1 METLQQ
7 APAVRTPQ
15 AKARLLF
22 VDDEEGIVGTLR
34 AIFRLRYDVRGTV
47 SVAEALEIVKGGDVH
62 VVVSDQRMPEML
74 GVEFLAKVRELSP
87 NTVRILLTGYSDL
100 SDTIEA
106 INSGEIFRYVTKPWD
121 HKDLKETVAEAVEIA
136 LKTWQA
142 EPRPVVPAVPDVQSP
157 AATRAQGPA
166 SPVIVLDDNR
176 HVAAEVSQLLGDRAR
191 VCHAASI
198 AKALQLL
205 GEQDIALV
213 VADGQ
218 VGGEDTV
225 PFLRV
230 LKQQHPLIQS
240 VMLTDLSDAELVI
253 RLINQ
258 VQVYRVASKPIR
270 LGALKLSLL
279 SALRQ
284 HELYA
289 VRPELLARHAVQQVP
304 ADEALLAPLRQ
315 SIAGKLKSLLGRFM
329 FFRST

>member
-1 METLQQ
+1 METIQL
-7 APAVRTPQ
+7 APPVRTPQ

-47 SVAEALEIVKGGDVH
+47 SVAEALEIVKAGDVH

-142 EPRPVVPAVPDVQSP
+142 LPPPRAVSAEPSP
-157 AATRAQGPA
+157 SSQGTGPA

-176 HVAAEVSQLLGDRAR
+176 QVAAEVAELLGGRAR
-191 VCHAASI
+191 VCHAASVG
-198 AKALQLL
+198 KALQLL

-213 VADGQ
+213 VADGR
-218 VGGEDTV
+218 VGGEDTI

-230 LKQQHPLIQS
+230 LKDQHPLIQS
-240 VMLTDLSDAELVI
+240 VMLTDLSDAEMVI

-289 VRPELLARHAVQQVP
+289 VRPELLARHRVQRVP

-315 SIAGKLKSLLGRFM
+315 SIAGKLRSLLGCFM
-329 FFRST
+329 FFRGA